1 MLPRPLLALSVLGS
15 FLGLAASARGQR
27 VLLEVKSPVPGA
39 DAVTGIFI
47 GDWDGDGVDDLAIGA
62 ARDSTVANLAGAVR
76 VHSGANGS
84 VLAAFYGTNA
94 IDYFGAYLARM
105 PDMNGDGVDELAV
118 SAPYADNTG
127 TDTGSVFVYA
137 GRTGALLMQSDG
149 PSNLIFYGVPLG
161 PIGDVDG
168 DGVCDL
174 YVSQYGVGDVVHV
187 VSGANGSE
195 IRTLSGATG
204 EYFGLDV
211 SAIHDVDGDGMR
223 DLLIGAKHGQNANG
237 WYTGAAYV
245 VSTAS
250 GTVLRTHLG
259 AFDGEFHGYGTAAV
273 SDLDGDG
280 VPDYAVASKYDDAR
294 WSAMARVYSGATGN
308 ALGKVAAPN
317 KRSVFGTQIVG
328 EGDLNGDGY
337 GDFAMS
343 GWWYDNN
350 GTGQAATILI
360 SGKTLLVLDRI
371 EVVGLGVVLSPGADF
386 DRDGLTDVIA
396 GIIDSNFDG
405 KVRVYSGEALWL
417 DISPSRPSAGV
428 TIDFAT
434 REGTTGQPAILVLE
448 DVDGTPYFQVVNGL
462 GAFDA
467 TGGYTFSATVP
478 NGLAGHDMTFKAY
491 AHDAS
496 GHLIASA
503 GQGVHFK

>member
-168 DGVCDL
+168 DG
-174 YVSQYGVGDVVHV
+174 
-187 VSGANGSE
+187 
-195 IRTLSGATG
+195 
-204 EYFGLDV
+204 
-211 SAIHDVDGDGMR
+211 MR

-343 GWWYDNN
+343 GWWYDNK

-386 DRDGLTDVIA
+386 DRDGFTDVIA